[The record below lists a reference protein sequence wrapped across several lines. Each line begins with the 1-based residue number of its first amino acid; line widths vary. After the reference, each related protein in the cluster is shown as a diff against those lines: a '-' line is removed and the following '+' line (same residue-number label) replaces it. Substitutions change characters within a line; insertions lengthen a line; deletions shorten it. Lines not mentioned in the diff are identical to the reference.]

1 MSGRKRKI
9 QCHFISNTH
18 RDREWRFSM
27 RRTRHML
34 VRMMDM
40 LFDVFEK
47 EPNFRHFHTLRRIFG
62 APVRFN
68 GGFAASQAVT
78 SPVKRQRAEFA
89 LPGRSRER
97 WRRVCR
103 VNLLEIGSD
112 GLSTTKDGWVKV
124 AIPKKKILT
133 VKFGA

>member
-1 MSGRKRKI
+1 M
-9 QCHFISNTH
+9 Q
-18 RDREWRFSM
+18 
-27 RRTRHML
+27 RTRHML
-34 VRMMDM
+34 VYRMDM

-47 EPNFRHFHTLRRIFG
+47 EPNSRHFHTSRRISR
-62 APVRFN
+62 APARFS
-68 GGFAASQAVT
+68 GGFAASRAVT

-103 VNLLEIGSD
+103 VNLEEIGND
-112 GLSTTKDGWVKV
+112 GLSTTKDGWVKI

-133 VKFGA
+133 LKFGA